1 MRTSAGLDENFLAK
15 QENNKP
21 TIISLKDNETISS
34 AWQNNQE
41 PISNIQDVDNIEE
54 NNQNIIDSNM
64 EENIERENVSVNIPE
79 ENELEKNEEET

>member
-15 QENNKP
+15 QENSKP

-41 PISNIQDVDNIEE
+41 SISNIQDVDNIEE
-54 NNQNIIDSNM
+54 SNQNIDSNI
-64 EENIERENVSVNIPE
+64 EENIRYIIAVSLLSV
-79 ENELEKNEEET
+79 

>member
-15 QENNKP
+15 QENSKP

-34 AWQNNQE
+34 AWQNNQD
-41 PISNIQDVDNIEE
+41 PINYIQDTNNIEESDQNIDSNIEE
-54 NNQNIIDSNM
+54 N
-64 EENIERENVSVNIPE
+64 IESENVSVDMPE